1 MRNPLLIGAAAAL
14 PWLHL
19 DDHPGED
26 VAAGVFRVSMPA
38 SIEAFARA
46 RAPGARRVEFCHAG
60 RRIVVREGWTPIGAA
75 CVPQPGDRVV
85 DLDG

>member
-1 MRNPLLIGAAAAL
+1 
-14 PWLHL
+14 
-19 DDHPGED
+19 
-26 VAAGVFRVSMPA
+26 MPA